1 MGMHAPSLIVT
12 TLDLEQAWS
21 PRVAGLLYR
30 LVLVKYFD
38 KLIEDSNLVSFRT
51 MEMLNY
57 YTNYLCKLEST
68 NDQLPTSA
76 AS

>member
-30 LVLVKYFD
+30 LVLVK
-38 KLIEDSNLVSFRT
+38 
-51 MEMLNY
+51 
-57 YTNYLCKLEST
+57 
-68 NDQLPTSA
+68 
-76 AS
+76 